1 MRSHGQSP
9 HDGISALIRIIMR
22 GIILC
27 RMRRQQEGAIC
38 KPRPEPSPKPNHAG
52 TLVSKLQ
59 PPELR
64 NLCCLSHPAYGLLFS
79 LTKQQYS
86 SLNCLRQNQRFQ
98 RSFKL
103 LYPNEVLEHLVSSIQ
118 LNTQGLS
125 TMKSKEWKIDF
136 ISYAHCGTGCQKC
149 YVINNPEALLRFSR
163 KGPVIDQ

>member
-1 MRSHGQSP
+1 MGVVETNEVPWVEPSWW
-9 HDGISALIRIIMR
+9 ISALIRRIMR

-38 KPRPEPSPKPNHAG
+38 KPRREPSPKPNHAG
-52 TLVSKLQ
+52 TLVSNLQ

-103 LYPNEVLEHLVSSIQ
+103 LSKWSFRASGVLNSTEHSRSIYNEVKRVENWFYLI
-118 LNTQGLS
+118 
-125 TMKSKEWKIDF
+125 
-136 ISYAHCGTGCQKC
+136 YAHCGTGC
-149 YVINNPEALLRFSR
+149 
-163 KGPVIDQ
+163 